1 MKNYTL
7 ENDTEIKTMDFTQTS
22 IINYEKEYDP
32 IIDDG
37 FVDLQR
43 ELHALD
49 LS

>member
-1 MKNYTL
+1 MRDYTL
-7 ENDTEIKTMDFTQTS
+7 ENDVQVKTKDYTQTS
-22 IINYEKEYDP
+22 TINYEKEYMP

-49 LS
+49 LL